1 MPVPPMPD
9 VADRRVVLF
18 LGLLVVGILAA
29 SLVSALVPGLDGLLA
44 GWPIVM
50 VVLVVGTIWVL
61 ARSLRR

>member
-1 MPVPPMPD
+1 MPD
-9 VADRRVVLF
+9 VADRRVVFL
-18 LGLLVVGILAA
+18 LGLLVVGILVA
-29 SLVSALVPGLDGLLA
+29 SLVSALVPGLDRLLA

>member
-1 MPVPPMPD
+1 MPD
-9 VADRRVVLF
+9 VADRRVVLI